1 MKSTQNSGNYQNAF
15 EKQEDHK
22 RKMKESA
29 EKYQFEG
36 LLKLALAYGITS
48 EYLLRILAGDQGID
62 PKLGKRIDYQWA
74 IDFGT
79 VKAKAPKPFLNLYIK
94 VPEPPEIKIKMCT
107 TFTRLSGLEDKNTL
121 YEAPNYRDVLPTFV
135 TYENYDNAMDPICV
149 YLDDW
154 AVKFFRKKD
163 KSMRL
168 VKVPKMSMST
178 HYAGDCPESRRFEYD
193 FFDIESGKP
202 RYFLI
207 YTKGKIVKSQGN
219 LPISEIVSL
228 LKKIGAWER

>member
-1 MKSTQNSGNYQNAF
+1 MKYKGISDNYQDAY
-15 EKQEDHK
+15 EKHEEHK

-36 LLKLALAYGITS
+36 LLKLASAYGITS
-48 EYLLRILAGDQGID
+48 EDLLRILAGDQGID
-62 PKLGKRIDYQWA
+62 PELGKRIDYQWA

-79 VKAKAPKPFLNLYIK
+79 IKAKAPKPFLNLDIR

-135 TYENYDNAMDPICV
+135 TYENYDNAMDPICA

-178 HYAGDCPESRRFEYD
+178 HYAGDCPDARRFEYD
-193 FFDIESGKP
+193 FFDVETGKP
-202 RYFLI
+202 RYSFI
-207 YTKGKIVKSQGN
+207 YTKGKIVKSQGA
-219 LPISEIVSL
+219 LPISEIVFL
-228 LKKIGAWER
+228 LKKIGVWER